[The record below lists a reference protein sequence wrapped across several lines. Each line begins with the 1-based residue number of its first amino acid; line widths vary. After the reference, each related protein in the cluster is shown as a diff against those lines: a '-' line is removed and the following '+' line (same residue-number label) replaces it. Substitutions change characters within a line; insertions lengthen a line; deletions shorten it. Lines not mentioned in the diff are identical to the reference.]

1 MSEAIAAWKTRKSL
15 AIGLAAALIAL
26 GALLAFA
33 LTNPASAEEIDNVE
47 DTQLVKEWPDKEP
60 LTTLTIEGAAS
71 RTVAYDGAV
80 ARFRVVVERDSA
92 LEARQAGVLVV
103 NAIRDAVAENCTP
116 GEPENADH
124 TADPTCISPNGLQTV
139 SFRLGQVWD
148 WTEEGRVLRGWE
160 YEYRLRIAIRGTGFA
175 GGLVD
180 LVIGAGGDSLHFDGL
195 DFTASR
201 RAEFERLALL
211 DAIDDA
217 QATADSIAEH
227 MGYEIVRIVE
237 LSPVGNVTASR
248 VALES
253 EEAAMAD
260 DSFEPTPVFG
270 GSETVTSR
278 VRMVFELRALPD
290 VEESEDGTSTDGSD
304 GS

>member
-1 MSEAIAAWKTRKSL
+1 MKLRALHMTTGRL
-15 AIGLAAALIAL
+15 LVLLTLAAALLIA
-26 GALLAFA
+26 GALSVRADQEYDLK
-33 LTNPASAEEIDNVE
+33 
-47 DTQLVKEWPDKEP
+47 LVPSSDEQ
-60 LTTLTIEGAAS
+60 LTTLAIEGAAS

-80 ARFRVVVERDSA
+80 ARFRVVVERDHA
-92 LEARQAGVLVV
+92 LEARQAGAVVV
-103 NAIRDAVAENCTP
+103 NAIRDTVEENCTP

-160 YEYRLRIAIRGTGFA
+160 YEYRLQIAIRGTGFA

-180 LVIGAGGDSLHFDGL
+180 LVIGAGGDSLHFDEL

-217 QATADSIAEH
+217 QATADSIADH
-227 MGYEIVRIVE
+227 MGYEIVRVVE
-237 LSPVGNVTASR
+237 LSPIGSLTASR
-248 VALES
+248 VV
-253 EEAAMAD
+253 EEAAEAAFAD
-260 DSFEPTPVFG
+260 DGFEPTPVFG
-270 GSETVTSR
+270 GSESVPAR
-278 VRMVFELRALPD
+278 VRMVFELRPLAD
-290 VEESEDGTSTDGSD
+290 
-304 GS
+304 

>member
-1 MSEAIAAWKTRKSL
+1 MKLNALHATSGRVL
-15 AIGLAAALIAL
+15 ALLGLAAVAAALLIA
-26 GALLAFA
+26 GALRV
-33 LTNPASAEEIDNVE
+33 NAEQEYDLK
-47 DTQLVKEWPDKEP
+47 LVPSSTEE

-92 LEARQAGVLVV
+92 LEARQVGATVV
-103 NAIRDAVAENCTP
+103 DAIRDAIMENCTVDE
-116 GEPENADH
+116 GDADH
-124 TADPTCISPNGLQTV
+124 TADPTCISPSGLQTV
-139 SFRLGQVWD
+139 SFRLNQVWD

-160 YEYRLRIAIRGTGFA
+160 YEYRLQIAIRGTGFA
-175 GGLVD
+175 GGLAD

-217 QATADSIAEH
+217 QSTADAIAEH
-227 MGYEIVRIVE
+227 MDYEIVRVVE
-237 LSPVGNVTASR
+237 LSPVGNLSASR
-248 VALES
+248 TILES
-253 EEAAMAD
+253 AEAALAD
-260 DSFEPTPVFG
+260 ESFEPTPVFA

-278 VRMVFELRALPD
+278 VRMVFELRPMPA
-290 VEESEDGTSTDGSD
+290 VASTDASSG
-304 GS
+304 G

>member
-1 MSEAIAAWKTRKSL
+1 MKLNPLHAALHATSGRLL
-15 AIGLAAALIAL
+15 ALFALLALAAALLIA
-26 GALLAFA
+26 GALRV
-33 LTNPASAEEIDNVE
+33 SADEEYDLK
-47 DTQLVKEWPDKEP
+47 LVPSSSKQS
-60 LTTLTIEGAAS
+60 TTLTIDGAAS

-92 LEARQAGVLVV
+92 LEARQAGALVV
-103 NAIRDAVAENCTP
+103 SALRDAVDENCTT
-116 GEPENADH
+116 GEPDNADH

-139 SFRLGQVWD
+139 NFRLGQVWD

-160 YEYRLRIAIRGTGFA
+160 YEYRLQIAIRGTGFA

-180 LVIGAGGDSLHFDGL
+180 LVIGAGGDSLQFDGL

-201 RAEFERLALL
+201 RAEVERMALL

-227 MGYEIVRIVE
+227 MGYEIVRVVE
-237 LSPVGNVTASR
+237 LSPVGNLTASR
-248 VALES
+248 TTLES
-253 EEAAMAD
+253 AEAAVAD

-270 GSETVTSR
+270 GSESVTSR
-278 VRMVFELRALPD
+278 VRMVFELRPMPGAETTNAP
-290 VEESEDGTSTDGSD
+290 DGS
-304 GS
+304 